1 MRLLYICLGYCL
13 VPIVLGIQLWRG
25 LRDRSQSEGL
35 GERLGFGAALPPDG
49 IWVHAVS
56 VGEVQAAAA
65 VVRALRRRFPNSPLL
80 VTTSTAT
87 GRAMARRLF
96 GGGVPVRYLPYDLPG
111 AVRRFLVR
119 ARPRIAIVLETELW
133 PNLYRACAAR
143 DIPIVIANARL
154 SARSVGRY
162 QRLPGLVRDTL
173 GRVTLIAAQ
182 SDADAERFA
191 RLGAPAGRIHVIG
204 NLKFDAAL
212 PEDVATLGL
221 ALRKALGRGRP
232 VWVAGSTHEGEEEM
246 LLTVHAAL
254 RKSVPSA
261 LLVLVPRHPPRFGA
275 VEALLRQRGEV
286 YVTRRGGGLVG
297 AGTGVLLVDTLGE
310 LVAFY
315 AAADAAFVG
324 GSLVPIGGHNLLE
337 PAALG
342 KPILTGPHTQNAA
355 AIAQSL
361 IDAGAATVVDDAA
374 AIESRLRTFLLNP
387 RAARTA
393 GAAGLGVV
401 ATSGGALE
409 RLLALIEPHLAGRSP
424 T

>member
-1 MRLLYICLGYCL
+1 
-13 VPIVLGIQLWRG
+13 
-25 LRDRSQSEGL
+25 
-35 GERLGFGAALPPDG
+35 
-49 IWVHAVS
+49 
-56 VGEVQAAAA
+56 
-65 VVRALRRRFPNSPLL
+65 
-80 VTTSTAT
+80 
-87 GRAMARRLF
+87 
-96 GGGVPVRYLPYDLPG
+96 
-111 AVRRFLVR
+111 
-119 ARPRIAIVLETELW
+119 
-133 PNLYRACAAR
+133 
-143 DIPIVIANARL
+143 
-154 SARSVGRY
+154 
-162 QRLPGLVRDTL
+162 LVRDTL

-246 LLTVHAAL
+246 LLTAHAAL

-297 AGTGVLLVDTLGE
+297 AETGVLLVDTLGE

-374 AIESRLRTFLLNP
+374 AIESRLRTCLLNP